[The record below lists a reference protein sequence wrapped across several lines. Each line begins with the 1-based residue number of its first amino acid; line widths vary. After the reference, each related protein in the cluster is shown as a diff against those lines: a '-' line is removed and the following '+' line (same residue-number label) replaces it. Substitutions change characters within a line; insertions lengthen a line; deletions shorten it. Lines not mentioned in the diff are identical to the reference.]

1 MGEVLAFPVRIAFHY
16 VYRLRLRHSFV
27 AFTAI
32 LALSACKEEK
42 KAVRA
47 KVPVTVTAVETR
59 TAPYAVVANGSVEPL
74 QTVGVQSQI
83 SGILTRVNFR
93 EGDEVKAGQVLF
105 EIDPRPFRA
114 AADAAE
120 AQLAKDQAQYEAARR
135 QADRYV
141 KLANDKSVTESEA
154 ESFVAT
160 ARALAAT
167 IQADK
172 AQIEAVRL
180 NLDYATIR
188 APISGRTGGLL
199 VKQGNLVRAQ
209 GNAPLVVINQL
220 RPIAVRFAV
229 PEREFPE
236 ILRRSQ
242 GTTLSVSAQAK
253 DGGDAPLEG
262 TLAFIDNAV
271 DTTTGTV
278 ILKAHF
284 ANADGKLW
292 PGQFVTVSLELYVE
306 QNAVV
311 VPADAVQTG
320 QVGSYVFVVD
330 SAEKAQIRLVTVRR
344 LMNGSAI
351 IAKGVTPGDRVI
363 TDGQSRLT
371 PGAEVEIRQGVSA
384 GNLASDTGV
393 KTAAGSVA
401 PSGAPA
407 PRDSARRGARPGP
420 TKAGP

>member
-1 MGEVLAFPVRIAFHY
+1 MLGLA
-16 VYRLRLRHSFV
+16 
-27 AFTAI
+27 
-32 LALSACKEEK
+32 ACKEEK
-42 KAVRA
+42 KAARP
-47 KVPVTVTAVETR
+47 KVPVTIAVVETR
-59 TAPYAVVANGSVEPL
+59 TVPYALVANGAVEPL
-74 QTVGVQSQI
+74 QSVGVQSQV

-93 EGDEVKAGQVLF
+93 EGDEVQANQVLF
-105 EIDPRPFRA
+105 EIDPRPFKA
-114 AADAAE
+114 ATDAAE

-160 ARALAAT
+160 AHSLAAA

-172 AQIEAVRL
+172 AQIEVVRL
-180 NLDYATIR
+180 NLAYATIR
-188 APISGRTGGLL
+188 APISGRTGSLL
-199 VKQGNLVRAQ
+199 VKQGNLVRGQ
-209 GNAPLVVINQL
+209 GNAPLVLINQL

-242 GTTLSVSAQAK
+242 GKTLSVRAQAK
-253 DGGDAPLEG
+253 DGGDTPLEG

-284 ANADGKLW
+284 ANADGGLW
-292 PGQFVTVSLELYVE
+292 PGQFVTVSLELYVD

-320 QVGSYVFVVD
+320 QVGTYVFVVD

-344 LMNGSAI
+344 LIDGSAI
-351 IAKGVTPGDRVI
+351 IAKGVAPGDRVI

-371 PGAEVEIRQGVSA
+371 PGAEIEIRHGVST
-384 GNLASDTGV
+384 GNITTDSGT
-393 KTAAGSVA
+393 KTAAA
-401 PSGAPA
+401 PVTAPGAEPGAAPA
-407 PRDSARRGARPGP
+407 AAPAQRDSTRRGPKPAPA
-420 TKAGP
+420 KAGP

>member
-1 MGEVLAFPVRIAFHY
+1 MHRVLLCRS
-16 VYRLRLRHSFV
+16 LV
-27 AFTAI
+27 AFAALLG
-32 LALSACKEEK
+32 LAACKEEK
-42 KAVRA
+42 KATHP
-47 KVPVTVTAVETR
+47 KVPVTVTAAETR
-59 TAPYAVVANGSVEPL
+59 TVPYALVANGSVEPL
-74 QTVGVQSQI
+74 QTVGVQSQV

-93 EGDEVKAGQVLF
+93 EGDEVRAGQVLF
-105 EIDPRPFRA
+105 AIDPRPFRA
-114 AADAAE
+114 ALDAAE
-120 AQLAKDQAQYEAARR
+120 AQLSKDQAQYENARR

-141 KLANDKSVTESEA
+141 KLAQDKSVTEA
-154 ESFVAT
+154 ESEGLVAT

-172 AQIEAVRL
+172 AQIEVARL
-180 NLDYATIR
+180 NFDYATIR
-188 APISGRTGGLL
+188 APITGRTGGLL

-242 GTTLSVSAQAK
+242 GKTLAVRAAAK
-253 DGGDAPLEG
+253 DGGDAPLMG

-292 PGQFVTVSLELYVE
+292 PGQFVTVSLELYVD
-306 QNAVV
+306 QNAIV

-320 QVGSYVFVVD
+320 QVGTYIFVVD
-330 SAEKAQIRLVTVRR
+330 SADKAQLRLVTVRR
-344 LMNGSAI
+344 LIEGSAI
-351 IAKGVTPGDRVI
+351 IAKGVAPGDRVI

-371 PGAEVEIRQGVSA
+371 PGADVEIRHGVNA
-384 GNLASDTGV
+384 GNVVSDTGLS
-393 KTAAGSVA
+393 TAASRAA
-401 PSGAPA
+401 PIAAPLAAPA
-407 PRDSARRGARPGP
+407 PRDSARRGARPVP
-420 TKAGP
+420 PKAGP

>member
-1 MGEVLAFPVRIAFHY
+1 MPCVL
-16 VYRLRLRHSFV
+16 LRRPAV
-27 AFTAI
+27 AFA
-32 LALSACKEEK
+32 ALLTLVACKEEK
-42 KAVRA
+42 KAVRP

-59 TAPYAVVANGSVEPL
+59 TAPYALVANGSVEPL

-93 EGDEVKAGQVLF
+93 EGDEVHAGQLLF

-114 AADAAE
+114 ALDAAE
-120 AQLAKDQAQYEAARR
+120 AQLAKDQAQYENARR

-141 KLANDKSVTESEA
+141 KLAQDKSVTEAESEA
-154 ESFVAT
+154 LVAT

-172 AQIEAVRL
+172 AQIEAARL
-180 NLDYATIR
+180 NFDYATIR
-188 APISGRTGGLL
+188 APISGRTGVLL

-236 ILRRSQ
+236 ILRRSA
-242 GTTLSVSAQAK
+242 GKTLSVRAQAK
-253 DGGDAPLEG
+253 DGRDAPLAG
-262 TLAFIDNAV
+262 TLAFINNAV

-278 ILKAHF
+278 VLKAHF

-292 PGQFVTVSLELYVE
+292 PGQFVTVSLELYVDE
-306 QNAVV
+306 NAVI

-320 QVGSYVFVVD
+320 QVGTYVFVVD
-330 SAEKAQIRLVTVRR
+330 SAAKAQIRLVTVRR
-344 LMNGSAI
+344 LLEGSAI
-351 IAKGVTPGDRVI
+351 IAKGVVPGDRVI

-371 PGAEVEIRQGVSA
+371 PGAEVEIRHGVSA
-384 GNLASDTGV
+384 GNVASDSAV
-393 KTAAGSVA
+393 KTAAGSA
-401 PSGAPA
+401 APA
-407 PRDSARRGARPGP
+407 VPAAVPPPRDSARRGSRPAPAKIGP
-420 TKAGP
+420 